1 MPEAF
6 SESPDLVVVGQV
18 LSAHGQEG
26 ALNIKVLTDVPNRFD
41 SGQILTI
48 DGRQF
53 DVADSRGTGL
63 STRILWLEEVSSRD
77 QARVLQGQWLSIPAK
92 DVPELE
98 EGEYFHF
105 QLLGM
110 EVHTEDGELLGNI
123 GQILETGSN
132 DVYVIEGP
140 TSELLLPAT
149 SQVVRHVDVQ
159 GRRMTVRLL
168 EGLR

>member
-1 MPEAF
+1 MSEAF
-6 SESPDLVVVGQV
+6 FKCPDLVVVGQI

-26 ALNIKVLTDVPNRFD
+26 ALNIKVITDVPNRFD
-41 SGQILTI
+41 TGQVLTI
-48 DGRQF
+48 DGRRF
-53 DVADSRGTGL
+53 VVAGSRGTGP
-63 STRILWLEEVSSRD
+63 STRILWLQEVSSRD
-77 QARVLQGQWLSIPAK
+77 QAKALQGQWLSIPAK

-123 GQILETGSN
+123 GRILETGSN

-140 TSELLLPAT
+140 TSELLLPAIM
-149 SQVVRHVDVQ
+149 QVVRHVDVA

-168 EGLR
+168 DGLR